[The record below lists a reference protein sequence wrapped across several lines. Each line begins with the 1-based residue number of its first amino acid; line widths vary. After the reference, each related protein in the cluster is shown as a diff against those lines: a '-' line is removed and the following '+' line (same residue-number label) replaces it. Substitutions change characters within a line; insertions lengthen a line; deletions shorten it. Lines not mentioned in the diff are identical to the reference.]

1 MMEAT
6 RIPIL
11 VAVATTTQAVDT
23 ASTTGLCYKMGYMF
37 SGEVLLQWKE
47 RHPGVRRSAVQHDLQ
62 LQPGHLLH
70 QEQVGD

>member
-23 ASTTGLCYKMGYMF
+23 ASTTGLCYKMAWDICSQEKFYY
-37 SGEVLLQWKE
+37 SGKSGTQASGGQQYSTTYNYNQGTSSTKNK
-47 RHPGVRRSAVQHDLQ
+47 
-62 LQPGHLLH
+62 
-70 QEQVGD
+70 